1 MRLRKSFIAFS
12 IFFISG
18 CLAALQAIPRYTD
31 KETALMLAKVL
42 DKGTF
47 GRYTISSTYVQNDNM
62 DDYYISV
69 ILSNGSSHKW
79 YINQIFK
86 WAREDE
92 LQLSNNRNLL
102 FLDPNDSRFVIL
114 DKNHFHRLALKA
126 NVFIKNFGFG
136 DPLEGQQFRF
146 RIKSFNLIAPT
157 ESAFGRDETGSKY
170 RYIIDL
176 YNGMRE
182 LLTYEDAYRL
192 SKFKYLRVEKG
203 YNAPTFEKAYHV
215 TKIVAHPK
223 SRPQN
228 GVSQFGVEVQ
238 FDQPIILEGNDF
250 PFEVYER
257 KQYNKR
263 TKKTKRDFVI
273 DITIPNSQKQFELR
287 PIKTLEYFTNIKVVN
302 DPKHPKRLLLRANF
316 NPNVM
321 DIPPVIYKNSDT
333 SVYIT
338 FFNLIDQT
346 IMSRGML
353 LESKKRKAAEKK
365 SAKQIT
371 VTKTL
376 KKDSDYG
383 RIFLAAAKLEKEAGS
398 LTDAKLKI
406 DKQTDSIKKFEES
419 ALYAETDSQLFNS
432 LTKRNQLRD
441 SVINLTLGLVKGQ
454 LNKKRL
460 SNIQIRNLMTRLD
473 VAESYSRNQQTISN
487 IEKLRQQL
495 VKKR

>member
-1 MRLRKSFIAFS
+1 MRIRNLFITFS

-18 CLAALQAIPRYTD
+18 LLALQAVPRYTD

-62 DDYYISV
+62 NDYYISV

-79 YINQIFK
+79 YINQVYK
-86 WAREDE
+86 WSREDE

-126 NVFIKNFGFG
+126 NVFIKNFGFS

-146 RIKSFNLIAPT
+146 KIKSFNLIAPT
-157 ESAFGRDETGSKY
+157 ETAFGRDETGSKY

-192 SKFKYLRVEKG
+192 SKYKQLLVERN
-203 YNAPTFEKAYHV
+203 YSSPTFEKAYHI

-223 SRPQN
+223 SAPQN
-228 GVSQFGVEVQ
+228 GVAQFGVELQ
-238 FDQPIILEGNDF
+238 FDQPIHLEGRNF
-250 PFEVYER
+250 PFEIYER
-257 KQYNKR
+257 QQYNKR
-263 TKKTKRDFVI
+263 TKKKKRDFVI
-273 DITIPNSQKQFELR
+273 DITIPNSEKKFEIR
-287 PIKTLEYFTNIKVVN
+287 PVKTLEYFTNINIVK

-321 DIPPVIYKNSDT
+321 DIPPVIYKNSDN
-333 SVYIT
+333 SVYVT

-353 LESKKRKAAEKK
+353 LEAKKRKVAEEK

-371 VTKTL
+371 ITKTI
-376 KKDSDYG
+376 KRDSDYG
-383 RIFLAAAKLEKEAGS
+383 RVFLAAAKLEKESGS
-398 LTDAKLKI
+398 LTDARLKI
-406 DKQTDSIKKFEES
+406 EKQTESIKKFEES
-419 ALYAETDSQLFNS
+419 ALYAETDAQLFNS
-432 LTKRNQLRD
+432 LTKRNQLRE
-441 SVINLTLGLVKGQ
+441 SVINLTLGLVKSELSKPK
-454 LNKKRL
+454 LN
-460 SNIQIRNLMTRLD
+460 NIEIKNLMTRLD
-473 VAESYSRNQQTISN
+473 QAESYTRNQQMMAN

-495 VKKR
+495 VKKQ